1 VPRPNQARSVLA
13 EVDLAERI
21 AFERDRRGLSYEALA
36 ALMTDAGCPI
46 QGSAIYRIEKG
57 TPPRKI
63 SVAELVTLAQIWG
76 FTVEQL
82 LEPVALLE
90 QRRGLELAKELAETP
105 HAVQRA
111 IARQFGTLVEYLR
124 IAATSEDLRDYI
136 KGHEERETG
145 GIALNPVTMDD
156 VGTKVT
162 KNFLT
167 AIEHLVVDALNST
180 ALLARECVSTDS
192 EGSS

>member
-1 VPRPNQARSVLA
+1 MPRPNQARSVLA